1 MSMRFARFAR
11 FAKFTRFAA
20 LTQVARL
27 GLLAAVAAFGAMPL
41 AAIALPT
48 DGETATP
55 YSAAARAATPDFTL
69 TDQAGRPFT
78 LSRERGRVVV
88 LFFGYTHCPDVCPT
102 TLANLAIARAKLGEA
117 GRNVTVAFVTV
128 DPKRD
133 TPAVVRDFVALFDR
147 SFVGL
152 TGTPE
157 QLEPVYRAYHVT
169 HAVAAEPSSAAGYN
183 VSHTSLVYFIGRDGR
198 LRGYGD
204 WTDPPKTFE
213 LSLRELL

>member
-1 MSMRFARFAR
+1 MNHLFARFAKLAAFARFAR
-11 FAKFTRFAA
+11 F
-20 LTQVARL
+20 
-27 GLLAAVAAFGAMPL
+27 GLLVAVVACESLPL
-41 AAIALPT
+41 AALALPS
-48 DGETATP
+48 DGETAAPHTV
-55 YSAAARAATPDFTL
+55 AARAATPDFTL
-69 TDQAGRPFT
+69 TDQTGRPFT
-78 LSRERGRVVV
+78 LSRERGHVVV

-102 TLANLAIARAKLGEA
+102 TLANLAIARSKLGEA

-133 TPAVVRDFVALFDR
+133 TPPVVRDFVALFDR

-152 TGTPE
+152 TGTSQ

-213 LSLRELL
+213 ESLRELL

>member
-1 MSMRFARFAR
+1 MKPTFARFAS
-11 FAKFTRFAA
+11 FGALVALAA
-20 LTQVARL
+20 LGTV
-27 GLLAAVAAFGAMPL
+27 PL
-41 AAIALPT
+41 AAIAFPT
-48 DGETATP
+48 EGETATP
-55 YSAAARAATPDFTL
+55 HTVAARAAAPDFTL

-88 LFFGYTHCPDVCPT
+88 LFFGYTHCSDVCPT
-102 TLANLAIARAKLGEA
+102 TLANLAIARTKLGEA

-133 TPAVVRDFVALFDR
+133 TPPVVRDFVALFDR

-157 QLEPVYRAYHVT
+157 QLEPVYRAYHVI

-183 VSHTSLVYFIGRDGR
+183 VSHSSFVYFIGRDGR

-204 WTDPPKTFE
+204 WTDPPKAFE
-213 LSLRELL
+213 ESLRELL